1 MQVLC
6 SIKENIYSFI
16 APDYAK
22 RKSIP
27 STRFMILL
35 TKQINE
41 QETTYRMTP
50 EFLRNIPAKYMEKSR
65 KNKARKIK
73 IQTMIFFFFATFC
86 PVQGTLT
93 ASTFILI

>member
-6 SIKENIYSFI
+6 SIKGNIYSFI

-50 EFLRNIPAKYMEKSR
+50 AFLRNKRPKYMGKSR

-73 IQTMIFFFFATFC
+73 IQTMNFFFFATFC
-86 PVQGTLT
+86 PAQETLT
-93 ASTFILI
+93 APTFILI

>member
-6 SIKENIYSFI
+6 STKGNIYSFI

-22 RKSIP
+22 RQSVT
-27 STRFMILL
+27 STRIMILL

-41 QETTYRMTP
+41 QENTYRMTSA
-50 EFLRNIPAKYMEKSR
+50 FLQNTPSKYMEKPR

-73 IQTMIFFFFATFC
+73 IQTMIFFFFTTSC